1 MLYNK
6 TQYLLFFILLFLNS
20 DMKVAI
26 QICGQPRFTADF
38 TNFLNNLKGY
48 NQADW
53 FCYFT
58 GDNRHLPPEKLP
70 SNIWKEIT
78 DVKQASDNLQ
88 SILPQ
93 NNYVRSFEISDSDS
107 ADLPTEPDDVPTPA
121 YKMWYNMFQVN
132 RLRIDYEKQNNITYD
147 MVIRTRPD
155 TGLVN
160 VLDLR
165 NINLD
170 LLKMAVVTPKNKIAG
185 HFHFSINSP
194 EMCDLFA
201 IASPEHMNTYSGM
214 IQTAHENF
222 FTQNRRQWHTE
233 SALALYL
240 LANHI
245 PLSRGDFIVSL
256 RGDSN

>member
-1 MLYNK
+1 MR
-6 TQYLLFFILLFLNS
+6 LNS
-20 DMKVAI
+20 DMRIAI
-26 QICGQPRFTADF
+26 QICGQPRFTSDF
-38 TNFLNNLKGY
+38 TDFLNNLTGY
-48 NQADW
+48 DQADW

-58 GDNRHLPPEKLP
+58 GDNRNLPPEKLP
-70 SNIWKEIT
+70 SEIWREIT
-78 DVKQASDNLQ
+78 DTKKTSDYLE

-93 NNYVRSFEISDSDS
+93 NNYVKSFELSDSDYVN
-107 ADLPTEPDDVPTPA
+107 LPKEPDGVPTPA

-132 RLRIDYEKQNNITYD
+132 QLRLKYEQQNNITYD

-165 NINLD
+165 GINLD
-170 LLKMAVVTPKNKIAG
+170 LLKMAIVTPKNKVAG

-201 IASPEHMNTYSGM
+201 ISSAEHMNVYSGM
-214 IQTAHENF
+214 IQNAHENF
-222 FTQNRRQWHTE
+222 FTQNRQQWHTE

-240 LANHI
+240 LVNRV
-245 PLSRGDFIVSL
+245 PLTHGDFIVSL